1 LQMAASVE
9 KGSEH
14 PLGEA
19 IWAEATT
26 RGLSFAELSG
36 FKAEAGHGVEA
47 EVEGRSVAV
56 GNLRMMK
63 TRNFP
68 LNGLEKDVERLQS
81 EAKTAMLVAV
91 DGQVRGIIAVADTV
105 KDGSKEA
112 IAELHRMGLKV
123 AMITGDN
130 QKTAEAIARQVG
142 IDWVLA
148 EVLPEGKSAEI
159 KRLQTTMNNEPQ
171 TTVHRPSSTVN
182 VVAMVGDGVND
193 APALAQ
199 ADVGLAIGTGTDVA
213 MAAAP
218 VTLISGD
225 LRGVARA
232 ISLSRKTL
240 GTIKQNLFW
249 AFFYNVVLIPA
260 AALGYLNPMLAAGA
274 MAFSSVFVVSN
285 SLRLRGTKIK

>member
-1 LQMAASVE
+1 
-9 KGSEH
+9 
-14 PLGEA
+14 LG
-19 IWAEATT
+19 
-26 RGLSFAELSG
+26 G

-47 EVEGRSVAV
+47 EVEGRKVAV
-56 GNLRMMK
+56 GNLHMMK
-63 TRNFP
+63 ARNFP
-68 LNGLEKDVERLQS
+68 LNGFEYDIERLQS

-112 IAELHRMGLKV
+112 IADLHRMGLKV

-130 QKTAEAIARQVG
+130 QKTAEAIAKQVG
-142 IDWVLA
+142 IDTVLA
-148 EVLPEGKSAEI
+148 EVLPDGKSTEV
-159 KRLQTTMNNEPQ
+159 KKLQE
-171 TTVHRPSSTVN
+171 SGA

-225 LRGVARA
+225 LHGVVRA
-232 ISLSRKTL
+232 ILLSRETL

-285 SLRLRGTKIK
+285 SLRLRKYRI